1 MRFRRNDAERIVR
14 SHILGYLRDNPGAT
28 LDEARSTLSAELR
41 DDYAGSPN
49 LQAIL
54 EALLKILPIIMAL
67 FASNQNEP
75 V

>member
-1 MRFRRNDAERIVR
+1 MRFRRNDAERIVQSR
-14 SHILGYLRDNPGAT
+14 VLSYLKDNPQAS
-28 LDEARSTLSAELR
+28 LEEARASLSAELR
-41 DDYAGSPN
+41 DDFSGSPN

-67 FASNQNEP
+67 FSSNQNEP